1 MLSDSDNEYDDD
13 EYFDDYNGGNEDG
26 EMMIT

>member
-1 MLSDSDNEYDDD
+1 MLSDSDNEYDDA
-13 EYFDDYNGGNEDG
+13 EYFDDYNCENEDG